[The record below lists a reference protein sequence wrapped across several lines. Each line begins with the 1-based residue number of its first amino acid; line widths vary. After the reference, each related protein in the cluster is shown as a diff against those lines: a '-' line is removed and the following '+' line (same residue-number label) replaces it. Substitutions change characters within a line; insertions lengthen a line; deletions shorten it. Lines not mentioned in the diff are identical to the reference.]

1 MRGVDTIS
9 GRDPRAPR
17 RRDAVLAITLTAL
30 AFAEGTLRRDLPWPW
45 VTVGVTVVL
54 LAGLPWR
61 RRYPLILVL
70 AMAVATM
77 GFAIAQALAGVA
89 QAGLGVMFA
98 LLLVPYA
105 LFRWGTRVGRIVGS
119 VVLGVGVLASAALA
133 SGSSADRIIGA
144 IAGILFVGTACLFG
158 ALFRERASSR
168 ERQIAVVRAQERE
181 ALARDL
187 HDTVAHH
194 VSAIAIRAQVASADG
209 ADGQQVAASLAVIE
223 KEASAALSEMRSL
236 VRTLREPAEYS
247 PARGL
252 ADIADLATD
261 GPPLVTVR
269 VDVAPGLSDLV
280 AMSLYRVTQEAVTN
294 ARKHAVGVR
303 RIDVDLRTENGDVV
317 LTVTDD
323 GTPAVSAGDGYGLRG
338 MAERLAMLGG
348 ELDAGPNAVTGWSLR
363 ASVPRST
370 A

>member
-1 MRGVDTIS
+1 MDTIS
-9 GRDPRAPR
+9 DPRAPR
-17 RRDAVLAITLTAL
+17 RRDVVLTIVLIALTV
-30 AFAEGTLRRDLPWPW
+30 AEGALRRDLPWPW

-61 RRYPLILVL
+61 RRHPLILVL
-70 AMAVATM
+70 AMGFVTM
-77 GFAIAQALAGVA
+77 GFAIIQAVAGVA

-105 LFRWGTRVGRIVGS
+105 LFRWGTLVDRVIGS
-119 VVLGVGVLASAALA
+119 VVLGTGVLTSAALV
-133 SGSSADRIIGA
+133 SGPFADRIIGA

-158 ALFRERASSR
+158 ALYRERASSR
-168 ERQIAVVRAQERE
+168 ERQIAIARAQERE

-252 ADIADLATD
+252 ADIAAIATD

-269 VDVAPGLSDLV
+269 VDVASGLSDLV
-280 AMSLYRVTQEAVTN
+280 AMTLYRVTQEAVTN
-294 ARKHAVGVR
+294 ARRHAVGVR

-323 GTPAVSAGDGYGLRG
+323 GAPAASAGDGYGLRG

-348 ELDAGPNAVTGWSLR
+348 ELEAGPNGAGGWSLR
-363 ASVPRST
+363 ARVPGST